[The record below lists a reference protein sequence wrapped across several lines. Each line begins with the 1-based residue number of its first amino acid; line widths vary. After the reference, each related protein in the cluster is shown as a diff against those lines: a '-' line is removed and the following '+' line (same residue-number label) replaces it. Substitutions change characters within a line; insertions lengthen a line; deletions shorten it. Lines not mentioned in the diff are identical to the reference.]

1 MAADLTALT
10 FDDEAAGAF
19 RAFARDWLGATVT
32 DEWRTYTERGLS
44 EEGELEVRAAWD
56 QALAGSGL
64 RCITWPEQFGG
75 RGLGPV
81 EELIFYEEAASAGA
95 PEEREL
101 IGKHLTGP
109 ALLDYGTPDQQH
121 RYLPGIAAATE
132 LWCEGLS
139 EPGAGSDLAAVTT
152 TATPVPGGYRVNG
165 RKIWTSFAHYAD
177 RCFLLART
185 SLTERKRHNLSILL
199 LDMRQ
204 AGVTV
209 SPIRQITG
217 MHEFNEVTFDDAWVA
232 EADRLGSENEGW
244 QVVTI
249 AGRRASRGLGQA
261 PRRYIHLR
269 QELDRLTECSAETGT
284 GADAVAEVAD
294 RLELYRWHL
303 RRVAEANAAGIE
315 AGGPTSI
322 LMLVF
327 SETWQHLTRL
337 GLTIGCPVHEDYW
350 RRKYFESRP
359 SSIYGGSSELKRNV
373 IADRVLGLPR

>member
-1 MAADLTALT
+1 MTALT
-10 FDDEAAGAF
+10 FDDQAAGQF
-19 RAFARDWLGATVT
+19 RSFARDWLAAAVP
-32 DEWRTYTERGLS
+32 DEWRSYTERGLS
-44 EEGELEVRAAWD
+44 EQGELEVRAAWD
-56 QALAGSGL
+56 RALAASRL
-64 RCITWPEQFGG
+64 RCLTWPERFGG
-75 RGLGPV
+75 RALGPV
-81 EELIFYEEAASAGA
+81 EELIFYEEAAAAGA

-109 ALLDYGTPDQQH
+109 ALLDYGTPEQQS
-121 RYLPGIAAATE
+121 RYLPGISAATE

-152 TATPVPGGYRVNG
+152 TATPAPGGYRVSG

-177 RCFLLART
+177 WCFLLART
-185 SLTERKRHNLSILL
+185 SLTERKRHNLSVLL

-204 AGVTV
+204 PGVTV
-209 SPIRQITG
+209 APIRQITG
-217 MHEFNEVTFDDAWVA
+217 MHEFNEVTFDDAWVD
-232 EADRLGSENEGW
+232 EADLLGGANEGW

-269 QELDRLTECSAETGT
+269 QELDRLIECSAQTGT

-303 RRVAEANAAGIE
+303 RRVAEANAADLE

-322 LMLVF
+322 LMLIF

-337 GLTIGCPVHEDYW
+337 GLTIGCPEHEGYW

-359 SSIYGGSSELKRNV
+359 SSLYGGSSELKRNV

>member
-1 MAADLTALT
+1 MRALA
-10 FDDEAAGAF
+10 FDDPAAAQF
-19 RAFARDWLGATVT
+19 RSFARDWLADAVP
-32 DEWRTYTERGLS
+32 DEWRNYTERGLS
-44 EEGELEVRAAWD
+44 EDGELAVRAAWD
-56 QALAGSGL
+56 QALAAGRL
-64 RCITWPEQFGG
+64 RCITWPERFGG
-75 RGLGPV
+75 RALGPV
-81 EELIFYEEAASAGA
+81 EELIFYEEAAAAGA

-109 ALLDYGTPDQQH
+109 ALLDYGTPDQQS
-121 RYLPGIAAATE
+121 RYLPGISAATE

-152 TATPVPGGYRVNG
+152 TATPVTGGYRVSG

-185 SLTERKRHNLSILL
+185 SLTERKRHNLSVLL
-199 LDMRQ
+199 LDMAQ
-204 AGVTV
+204 PGVTV
-209 SPIRQITG
+209 APIRQITG
-217 MHEFNEVTFDDAWVA
+217 MHEFNEVTFDDAWVD
-232 EADRLGSENEGW
+232 EADLLGVANEGW

-269 QELDRLTECSAETGT
+269 QELARLFECSARTGT

-294 RLELYRWHL
+294 RLELYLWHL
-303 RRVAEANAAGIE
+303 RRVAEANAADLE

-322 LMLVF
+322 LMLIF
-327 SETWQHLTRL
+327 AETWQHLTRL
-337 GLTIGCPVHEDYW
+337 GLTIGCPEHESYW

-359 SSIYGGSSELKRNV
+359 SSLYGGSSELKRNV
-373 IADRVLGLPR
+373 IADRVLRLPR